1 MNSLKS
7 FKIIICALLI
17 CATFTGCM
25 NSVHLKDMMVV
36 EGMGVDIQDEK
47 VSLFIQTLN
56 ADKASNNEPPQGN
69 MTIVT
74 QGEGKAIYD
83 AVSNLGKTLS
93 KKIFF
98 GQNKIIVFSSD
109 LAKERF
115 EDNLDYFLRSTD
127 SRPDVAV
134 CLSEK
139 EAKEIM
145 ESKENDAHVP
155 SENIVYLIRNG
166 EEAGQSL
173 YITVNELLNV
183 YYDRTSDIFLPV
195 LGINSDT
202 KNAELKGIGIF
213 DDDRLT
219 YVTDDEETMG
229 FVFIKGGI
237 KNCSVE
243 LNDNELGKIGAD
255 IMEPKVVNKVEI
267 RDGNVVFI
275 TQIKSELM
283 INEVQNGVLVS
294 LDKEKMERICTLA
307 GREIETHCRKA
318 FTACQLHKS
327 DALRVGEY
335 LAKESPKSYD
345 LLSSK
350 WDTYFPNVE
359 YEVSAEVTIKKISD
373 NTQLD

>member
-7 FKIIICALLI
+7 FKIIICVLLI

-36 EGMGVDIQDEK
+36 EGMGVDLQDEK
-47 VSLFIQTLN
+47 VSLSIQTLN

-74 QGEGKAIYD
+74 EGEGKAIYD

-109 LAKERF
+109 LAKEKF
-115 EDNLDYFLRSTD
+115 EENLDYFLRSTD

-134 CLSEK
+134 CLSDK
-139 EAKEIM
+139 EAKGIM

-173 YITVNELLNV
+173 YITVNELLNI
-183 YYDRTSDIFLPV
+183 YYDRTSDIYLPV

-202 KNAELKGIGIF
+202 ENAELKGIGIF
-213 DDDRLT
+213 DDKKLT

-229 FVFIKGGI
+229 FVFIKGEI

-283 INEVQNGVLVS
+283 INEVQNGVLMS
-294 LDKEKMERICTLA
+294 LDKDKMDRICTLA
-307 GREIETHCRKA
+307 GQEIEKYCRKA
-318 FTACQLHKS
+318 FTACRLHKS

-335 LAKESPKSYD
+335 LAKDSPKSYD
-345 LLSSK
+345 LLSPE
-350 WDTYFPNVE
+350 WDTYFQNIE
-359 YEVSAEVTIKKISD
+359 YEVSADVTIKKISD